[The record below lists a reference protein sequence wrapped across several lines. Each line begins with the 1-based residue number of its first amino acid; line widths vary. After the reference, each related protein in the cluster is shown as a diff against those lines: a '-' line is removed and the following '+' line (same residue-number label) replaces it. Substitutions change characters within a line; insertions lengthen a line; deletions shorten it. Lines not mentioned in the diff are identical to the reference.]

1 MMFCMKSAAVAH
13 LFVAALL
20 SCSYLPAQAPS
31 DHAADTRS
39 PHFDVVT
46 IKHRDPN
53 ATSWLAGFYSYPGG
67 RILFGGFA
75 RIIVQDAYDVY
86 DYQITGAPE
95 WASSEW
101 LVVNAIPPDDS
112 PSRGQKIRQVE
123 PTDEQRQMLQSLL
136 RERFGLKFHF
146 ETKEGEVYLLTRG
159 NKPLQLV
166 PPKDP
171 NADPRALV
179 TIWPGNP
186 TNGEGHGTNTT
197 TDYMAT
203 MFSRYL
209 HMPVINQTG
218 ISGSWDFHLDTV
230 DPDNN
235 DIATAVYS
243 VIDRLGLKIKRSR
256 GPIRTLVIDHI
267 DHPALD

>member
-1 MMFCMKSAAVAH
+1 MFCMKSAAVAL
-13 LFVAALL
+13 LFVATLL
-20 SCSYLPAQAPS
+20 NGSYLPAQAPS
-31 DHAADTRS
+31 DHVAATPS
-39 PHFDVVT
+39 PQFDAVT

-53 ATSWLAGFYSYPGG
+53 AKSWLAGFYSYPGG
-67 RILFGGFA
+67 RIFFGSPA
-75 RIIVQDAYDVY
+75 RNIIELAYDVY
-86 DYQITGAPE
+86 DYQLVGVPD
-95 WASSEW
+95 WGVSEW
-101 LVVNAIPPDDS
+101 LVVNAVPPEDS
-112 PSRGQKIRQVE
+112 PSRSLTIRRAE

-136 RERFGLKFHF
+136 RDRFGLKCHF

-179 TIWPGNP
+179 IIWPGNP

-209 HMPVINQTG
+209 HMTVVNQTG
-218 ISGSWDFHLDTV
+218 ITGSWDFHVDSV
-230 DPDNN
+230 DPDNQ
-235 DIATAVYS
+235 DIPTAVYG

-256 GPIRTLVIDHI
+256 GPIKTLVIDHI
-267 DHPALD
+267 DHPTLD